1 MILAALDTGSA
12 RCGLVIAAHAP
23 PAALVLLHHQLFPV
37 GHLEELAAPITT
49 TSKAGKT
56 WTRTHRRVLSPDE
69 EGALVTAIVEQL
81 LAHGVR
87 RLLLEASAP
96 YLPDGAPIAAL
107 RAQVREVAVS
117 AGIAKRVQDRCGLL
131 GIAVELAPRVT
142 WLAALRRHAAAGL
155 TLGVG
160 AIDKALGKRGAAL
173 DPLLR
178 AHLPQ
183 LFAGRLPEAGG
194 DAQAES
200 DEGEGES
207 EGGEERPAR
216 EVAPGPDL
224 RDAAGLLL
232 SAVLE
237 IPASAAR
244 APRAPRVAS
253 AGGEAPARG
262 PREPRAERSPRR
274 GARLAGEAWRVA
286 EKAER
291 AAKRALLGCT
301 CRPGPGRP
309 SRECPAYP
317 AHVAASTSRGPM
329 VAVLSVRAHETR
341 AGVIVEWLACGH
353 EVERP
358 ASIPAAASRHCY
370 VPGCASKARG

>member
-1 MILAALDTGSA
+1 MILAALDPGSA

-23 PAALVLLHHQLFPV
+23 PAALALLHHEVFPV
-37 GHLEELAAPITT
+37 GHKEDLLEPKITV
-49 TSKAGKT
+49 GKDGKERAQT
-56 WTRTHRRVLSPDE
+56 YRRVLTSAE
-69 EGALVTAIVEQL
+69 KIALVTAIVERL
-81 LAHGVR
+81 YRHGVGT
-87 RLLLEASAP
+87 LLIEVTAP
-96 YLPDGAPIAAL
+96 YIAEGGNIMAA
-107 RAQVREVAVS
+107 RAQVKEV
-117 AGIAKRVQDRCGLL
+117 GIAN
-131 GIAVELAPRVT
+131 GIAERIEERVSLFGGIRIVTTPDKYGDHHLGVPRGT
-142 WLAALRRHAAAGL
+142 WFSALRRHASAGL
-155 TLGVG
+155 TPGVG
-160 AIDKALGKRGAAL
+160 PIPKEIGKRGVSL

-200 DEGEGES
+200 EEGEGES
-207 EGGEERPAR
+207 EGSEERTAR

-237 IPASAAR
+237 IPASATRAAR
-244 APRAPRVAS
+244 APRVTSP
-253 AGGEAPARG
+253 GGEAPARG

-301 CRPGPGRP
+301 CKPGPGRP
-309 SRECPAYP
+309 SRDCPAFP
-317 AHVAASTSRGPM
+317 AHQAAGAKR
-329 VAVLSVRAHETR
+329 RAE
-341 AGVIVEWLACGH
+341 
-353 EVERP
+353 
-358 ASIPAAASRHCY
+358 AAAERAQAAKERAET
-370 VPGCASKARG
+370 PTKQA

>member
-1 MILAALDTGSA
+1 MRCGGGRAAVILAALDPGSA

-23 PAALVLLHHQLFPV
+23 PAALALLHSEVFPV
-37 GHLEELAAPITT
+37 GHLEALAVPVTT

-69 EGALVTAIVEQL
+69 EGALVTAIVERL

-107 RAQVREVAVS
+107 RAQVREVAVG

-131 GIAVELAPRVT
+131 GIAVELVPRVT
-142 WLAALRRHAAAGL
+142 WLAALRRHVAAGL
-155 TLGVG
+155 TPGVG
-160 AIDKALGKRGAAL
+160 AIDKAIGKRGAAL

-183 LFAGRLPEAGG
+183 LFAGRLPEVG
-194 DAQAES
+194 DVAQAES
-200 DEGEGES
+200 DGGEAES
-207 EGGEERPAR
+207 EGGEERPVR

-224 RDAAGLLL
+224 RDAAGLIL

-237 IPASAAR
+237 TPASAAR
-244 APRAPRVAS
+244 APRAPRVAP
-253 AGGEAPARG
+253 AAGEATART

-274 GARLAGEAWRVA
+274 GARLAGEAWRVR
-286 EKAER
+286 EREER

-301 CRPGPGRP
+301 CKPGPGRP
-309 SRECPAYP
+309 SRDCPAFP
-317 AHVAASTSRGPM
+317 AHQAAGAKR
-329 VAVLSVRAHETR
+329 RAE
-341 AGVIVEWLACGH
+341 
-353 EVERP
+353 
-358 ASIPAAASRHCY
+358 AAAERAQAAKERAES
-370 VPGCASKARG
+370 ATKQA

>member
-1 MILAALDTGSA
+1 MRRDGDRADVTLAALDTGSA

-23 PAALVLLHHQLFPV
+23 PAALALLHSEVFPV
-37 GHLEELAAPITT
+37 GHLEPLAVPVTT

-69 EGALVTAIVEQL
+69 EGALVTAIVERL

-96 YLPDGAPIAAL
+96 YLPDGAPITAL

-131 GIAVELAPRVT
+131 GIAVELVPRVS

-155 TLGVG
+155 TPGVE
-160 AIDKALGKRGAAL
+160 AIGKAIGKRGAAL

-183 LFAGRLPEAGG
+183 LFAGRLPDTGA
-194 DAQAES
+194 DTQAES
-200 DEGEGES
+200 DGGEAES

-216 EVAPGPDL
+216 EQVPGPDL

-274 GARLAGEAWRVA
+274 GARLAGEAWRVR
-286 EKAER
+286 ER
-291 AAKRALLGCT
+291 EERVAKRALLGCT
-301 CRPGPGRP
+301 CKPGPGRP
-309 SRECPAYP
+309 SRECPAFP
-317 AHVAASTSRGPM
+317 AHQA
-329 VAVLSVRAHETR
+329 
-341 AGVIVEWLACGH
+341 AGVKRRAE
-353 EVERP
+353 
-358 ASIPAAASRHCY
+358 AAAER
-370 VPGCASKARG
+370 AQAARERRESAAKQA